1 MIKTI
6 FSVCMLCVVLTIQ
19 AQDAISASGGEAT
32 GIGGTVSYSV
42 GQLVNNMNIGS
53 NGTVTQGVQQTIEF
67 TVLSN
72 PELIAL
78 TISAVTYPNPTRDYI
93 VLSLTDATL
102 TDLSYIM
109 FDLQGRLIT
118 KGKVEQEATQIAMK
132 NLSIGVYILKVNR
145 HNQELKT
152 FKIIKK

>member
-1 MIKTI
+1 MYAMCCIDNSSPRRYFCI
-6 FSVCMLCVVLTIQ
+6 RRGSHRYWWHSQLFSWPIGKQ
-19 AQDAISASGGEAT
+19 HEYWQQWYSNPRRAT
-32 GIGGTVSYSV
+32 
-42 GQLVNNMNIGS
+42 
-53 NGTVTQGVQQTIEF
+53 TIEF

>member
-6 FSVCMLCVVLTIQ
+6 FSACMLCAVLTIQ
-19 AQDAISASGGEAT
+19 AQDAIPVSGGEAA
-32 GIGGTVSYSV
+32 GSGGTVSYSV
-42 GQLVNNMNIGS
+42 GQLMYTTNIGS
-53 NGTVTQGVQQTIEF
+53 GTVSQGVQQTIEF

-78 TISAVTYPNPTRDYI
+78 TLSAVTYPNPTTDYI

-102 TDLSYIM
+102 TDLSYTM
-109 FDLQGRLIT
+109 FDLQGRLVT
-118 KGKVEQEATQIAMK
+118 KAKVEQEATQIAMK
-132 NLSIGVYILKVNR
+132 NLAIGVYILKINQN
-145 HNQELKT
+145 NQELKT

>member
-6 FSVCMLCVVLTIQ
+6 FSVCMLCAVLTIQ

>member
-6 FSVCMLCVVLTIQ
+6 FSACMLCAVFTIQ
-19 AQDAISASGGEAT
+19 AQETIPTSGGEAT
-32 GIGGTVSYSV
+32 GSGGTVSYSV
-42 GQLVNNMNIGS
+42 GQLLSNMNIGS

-78 TISAVTYPNPTRDYI
+78 TLSAVTYPNPTTDYI

-102 TDLSYIM
+102 TDLSYTM
-109 FDLQGRLIT
+109 FDLQGRLVT
-118 KGKVEQEATQIAMK
+118 KAKVEQEATQIAMK
-132 NLSIGVYILKVNR
+132 NLAIGVYILKVNQN
-145 HNQELKT
+145 NQELKT

>member
-6 FSVCMLCVVLTIQ
+6 FSACMLCAVFTIQ
-19 AQDAISASGGEAT
+19 AQETIPTSGGEAT
-32 GIGGTVSYSV
+32 GSGGTVSYSV
-42 GQLVNNMNIGS
+42 GQLLSNMNIGS

-78 TISAVTYPNPTRDYI
+78 TLSAVTYPNPTTDYI

-102 TDLSYIM
+102 TGLSYMM
-109 FDLQGRLIT
+109 FDLQGRLVT
-118 KGKVEQEATQIAMK
+118 KAKVEQEATQIAMK
-132 NLSIGVYILKVNR
+132 NLAIGVYILKVNQN
-145 HNQELKT
+145 NQELKT

>member
-6 FSVCMLCVVLTIQ
+6 FSVCMLCAVLTIQ

-53 NGTVTQGVQQTIEF
+53 NGTETQGVQQTIEF

>member
-6 FSVCMLCVVLTIQ
+6 FSACMLCAVLTIQ
-19 AQDAISASGGEAT
+19 AQDAIPVSGGEAT
-32 GIGGTVSYSV
+32 GSGGTVSYSV
-42 GQLVNNMNIGS
+42 GQLLSNMNIGS

-78 TISAVTYPNPTRDYI
+78 TLSAVTYPNPTTDYI

-102 TDLSYIM
+102 TDLSYTM
-109 FDLQGRLIT
+109 FDLQGRLVT
-118 KGKVEQEATQIAMK
+118 KAKVEQEATQIAMK
-132 NLSIGVYILKVNR
+132 NLAIGVYILKINQN
-145 HNQELKT
+145 NQELKT

>member
-1 MIKTI
+1 MKNILYTI
-6 FSVCMLCVVLTIQ
+6 ILLSILPIY
-19 AQDAISASGGEAT
+19 AQDAIPASGGEAT

-67 TVLSN
+67 VVLSN

-78 TISAVTYPNPTRDYI
+78 TLSAVTYPNPTTDYI
-93 VLSLTDATL
+93 VLSLTNATL
-102 TDLSYIM
+102 TDLSYMM
-109 FDLQGRLIT
+109 FDLQGRLVT
-118 KGKVEQEATQIAMK
+118 KGKVQQEATQIAMK
-132 NLSIGVYILKVNR
+132 NLPIGAYILKVNR

>member
-6 FSVCMLCVVLTIQ
+6 FSACMLCAVLTIQ